1 MNGEERAAKR
11 LREDEETALV
21 LADLQARLEASE
33 ERADEAE
40 AKAEALK
47 TEARWNSKRL
57 HESLARAQ
65 KRDFQDIRGFVEY
78 HHILGRRGGRDGGRH
93 RGDHQRAGRDESSTQ
108 A

>member
-47 TEARWNSKRL
+47 TEARRNSKRL

-65 KRDFQDIRGFVEY
+65 KR
-78 HHILGRRGGRDGGRH
+78 L
-93 RGDHQRAGRDESSTQ
+93 DEIETSKTSG